1 MGKKKQE
8 LVAKSNRL
16 IEASYRLSLV
26 EQQIVLYAV
35 CRCREEEKGLS
46 ADEPITIRAAD
57 FAAAFGGDP
66 GGNVYGQLK
75 AAMETLFERQAT
87 IHDTDPETGKPRVTK
102 TRWISTASYVDGAGH
117 IQLIFAPKVI
127 PYITRL
133 PLTGEHTS
141 YRLEK
146 IGRMSSAHAV
156 RIYEL
161 LVQYSKTGKRSIDV
175 AWLKQTLGVE
185 NEYQR
190 IVDFKK
196 WVIDPAVKQINE
208 VSDLIV
214 SYEQRK
220 CGRTISN
227 FDFTINAKPEKPDVP
242 NKPRKP
248 KATVVNKDFIE
259 KNARPG
265 ETYDQAYRRLLEE
278 HGQQRLDA

>member
-1 MGKKKQE
+1 
-8 LVAKSNRL
+8 
-16 IEASYRLSLV
+16 
-26 EQQIVLYAV
+26 
-35 CRCREEEKGLS
+35 
-46 ADEPITIRAAD
+46 
-57 FAAAFGGDP
+57 
-66 GGNVYGQLK
+66 
-75 AAMETLFERQAT
+75 
-87 IHDTDPETGKPRVTK
+87 
-102 TRWISTASYVDGAGH
+102 
-117 IQLIFAPKVI
+117 
-127 PYITRL
+127 
-133 PLTGEHTS
+133 
-141 YRLEK
+141 
-146 IGRMSSAHAV
+146 MSSAHAV